1 MKITQ
6 SKIRLTGARRVVLT
20 LLVICGL
27 LTGGIGSA
35 AAATLD
41 NACALLFEKL
51 YANIAARGEIV
62 ALLPEK
68 DEVVIEFDDDLIPAY
83 GAELMVFAVSG
94 DRPVS
99 AATAAEEEVVE
110 ETIPANPTLIFR
122 GSVTVSES
130 AGHLNLAYVNP
141 GSEKFA
147 EGDRVFLPTPVQLY
161 ITPVKNLTPYPYFA
175 PQATAAIARMLKT
188 LPGIAIFNLPAS
200 NQKTVAFLLEKCR
213 NEGRYGL
220 IVQPDILMPGN
231 RSKVQL
237 RLTSLFSGQSLGA
250 LTENFTPA
258 LAPLPPTRYNQ
269 YPPPAR

>member
-1 MKITQ
+1 MLI
-6 SKIRLTGARRVVLT
+6 LT
-20 LLVICGL
+20 VICCL
-27 LTGGIGSA
+27 LIGGVGSA

-51 YANIAARGEIV
+51 YANIVARGEIV

-94 DRPVS
+94 DRPAPAATS
-99 AATAAEEEVVE
+99 AAEEVVE

-122 GSVTVSES
+122 GSVTVSEA
-130 AGHLNLAYVNP
+130 AGHLNMAYVNP

-147 EGDRVFLPTPVQLY
+147 EGDRVFLPAPVQLY
-161 ITPVKNLTPYPYFA
+161 ITPVKNLTPYPYFT
-175 PQATAAIARMLKT
+175 PQATSAIARMLKT

-200 NQKTVAFLLEKCR
+200 NQKTVAFLLGKCR

-237 RLTSLFSGQSLGA
+237 RLTSLFSGQSLGT
-250 LTENFTPA
+250 LMENFTPA
-258 LAPLPPTRYNQ
+258 MASPPPPTRYNQ
-269 YPPPAR
+269 YPPPTR